1 MVKGRSG
8 RDLDAYFKSLEG
20 KERVKVVCID
30 LSSSYKALV
39 KRHFPNA
46 KVVADRFHVIRLMNQ
61 LCMQTLHRIDPTIK
75 YQRGLLTALK
85 TKPENLTPTRLSKRN
100 SYLEQQPAIAAIYE
114 FKQELHQL
122 LMNKHCTAKK
132 CKQLLPRFL
141 EMVKAL
147 RDSPFEH
154 LRTLGY
160 TLFKW
165 RDEIVRM
172 LRFTK
177 NNGITE
183 GFHRKMK
190 LIQRR
195 AYGFRNFENYRIR
208 VNVLCA

>member
-1 MVKGRSG
+1 M
-8 RDLDAYFKSLEG
+8 
-20 KERVKVVCID
+20 
-30 LSSSYKALV
+30 SSSYKALV

-46 KVVADRFHVIRLMNQ
+46 KIVADRFHVIRLMNQ
-61 LCMQTLHRIDPTIK
+61 LCMQTFHRIDPTIK

-85 TKPENLTPTRLSKRN
+85 MKPENLTPARLSKRN
-100 SYLEQQPAIAAIYE
+100 SYLEQQPAIAAIYD

-122 LMNKHCTAKK
+122 LMKKHCTAKE
-132 CKQLLPRFL
+132 CKRLLPRFL
-141 EMVKAL
+141 EMVKEL

-154 LRTLGY
+154 LRTLGN

-177 NNGITE
+177 NDGITE

-195 AYGFRNFENYRIR
+195 AYGFRNFGSTPTKGA
-208 VNVLCA
+208 L